1 MGLRYRYLTLFSNI
15 IILITALLLTNTS
28 VAEPVVADSGEA
40 KIMQQSLGRDFGI
53 LVGDQISHHYL
64 IDVPANFS
72 LSPASL
78 PAKGDINYW
87 LKIVSVSYK
96 EISTN
101 NNRKSYQLDMVF
113 QTFYAPLD
121 VRILS
126 TPTVLISFYNGD
138 NEIKLNVPAWPFSM
152 SPLKESSA
160 AGGQSRTF
168 MKPDIPALAIDTYT
182 LKLKVYVLI
191 AAVLIM
197 SILWLILTGRLL
209 SSVRSPFQ
217 QAARDIKS
225 LRRKH
230 DVTQVE
236 TAIHLVHQAFNSQA
250 NYAVFSHQIDQFIT
264 TYPEFS
270 SNKQKIE
277 SFYELSI
284 NVLYADSQVTLE
296 QFEVL
301 LDLCRTMAR
310 SERLALKK

>member
-1 MGLRYRYLTLFSNI
+1 
-15 IILITALLLTNTS
+15 
-28 VAEPVVADSGEA
+28 
-40 KIMQQSLGRDFGI
+40 
-53 LVGDQISHHYL
+53 
-64 IDVPANFS
+64 
-72 LSPASL
+72 
-78 PAKGDINYW
+78 
-87 LKIVSVSYK
+87 
-96 EISTN
+96 
-101 NNRKSYQLDMVF
+101 
-113 QTFYAPLD
+113 
-121 VRILS
+121 
-126 TPTVLISFYNGD
+126 
-138 NEIKLNVPAWPFSM
+138 M